1 MNITPPKS
9 QSPDLINF
17 YGRTAYG
24 KPELVRV
31 PAKTNMLDVLRMFRA
46 RLYITCVSQGGA
58 VYRYTGG
65 GQWNGRVQS

>member
-1 MNITPPKS
+1 MNITPPES

-24 KPELVRV
+24 RPELVRV
-31 PAKTNMLDVLRMFRA
+31 PAKTSMIDMLRMFRE
-46 RLYITCVSQGGA
+46 RLYTTCVSQSGA

-65 GQWNGRVQS
+65 GQWSGRVQS